1 MYDSV
6 PGEETKTRHN
16 NILKKERD
24 DHIQAGA
31 HRKERNGKFQGEQR
45 NKRNNGIHGGQR
57 NSRENSTQRINRRER
72 DEKMQRLQRK
82 EGIRKASRDER
93 SGDYTQKIKETNSDH
108 MQGVKKGEWIHGM
121 RRIWRTRM
129 TCTTDEIRSEV
140 SSFVS
145 VKQICYKTKFEESGK
160 LIWWFVINANE
171 HELMI
176 LEKNWHKISSNT
188 NWKLEKCFK
197 PFKGHPQ
204 LEHNKHDDNYPS
216 MEGTDIAIEI
226 QSPSSGEDEH
236 PTLQAMST
244 KDFPNDFKGKGGFHS
259 ANKDESDRH
268 QPLLSSILSSVVSQ
282 DLAADDTALDMN
294 NATSLTSF
302 ATQCI
307 SQTASSLDLSH
318 ATSKVRSFLPKKL
331 TSQFIG
337 DSGQPQFLPKLH
349 TSDASKDRSQKEFN
363 SVDENSSSSLGL
375 AQTTSKVGPLVTKK
389 LTSQFFD
396 DDQPQY
402 LSTPHTS
409 CASKNASQK
418 ESTSVGENT
427 GPSLSLSHATSKVGS
442 FIAKKLQTSQ
452 LTGNIGSNDFITD
465 TTADENVSGESSLD
479 LLSHATK
486 EGVSFATKKLHASQ
500 VVGNADSD
508 DQSHRV
514 LSNLLSSVNTAVT
527 TQIKESTH
535 DLRHA
540 TSLTD
545 LADQCKKKG
554 ESFNFM
560 GLGSRISKNAQ
571 RYSSQLLNEVES
583 AVL

>member
-1 MYDSV
+1 
-6 PGEETKTRHN
+6 
-16 NILKKERD
+16 
-24 DHIQAGA
+24 
-31 HRKERNGKFQGEQR
+31 
-45 NKRNNGIHGGQR
+45 
-57 NSRENSTQRINRRER
+57 
-72 DEKMQRLQRK
+72 MQRLQRK
-82 EGIRKASRDER
+82 EGIRNSSRDE
-93 SGDYTQKIKETNSDH
+93 SSDYPQKSKGTNSDH
-108 MQGVKKGEWIHGM
+108 MQGVKKGEWIHGV

-129 TCTTDEIRSEV
+129 TCTTDEIRSQV

-160 LIWWFVINANE
+160 LIWWFVINADE

-188 NWKLEKCFK
+188 HWKLEKCFK

-226 QSPSSGEDEH
+226 QSPSSDEDEH

-244 KDFPNDFKGKGGFHS
+244 KDFPNDFKGKGGSHS
-259 ANKDESDRH
+259 ANKDEDDRH
-268 QPLLSSILSSVVSQ
+268 QPLLSSVLSSVVGQ

-294 NATSLTSF
+294 NATSLTSV
-302 ATQCI
+302 ASQCI
-307 SQTASSLDLSH
+307 SQTASSLGLSH

-349 TSDASKDRSQKEFN
+349 TS
-363 SVDENSSSSLGL
+363 VDENSSSSLGL
-375 AQTTSKVGPLVTKK
+375 AQTTSKVALVTKK

-409 CASKNASQK
+409 SASKNASQK

-427 GPSLSLSHATSKVGS
+427 GPSLSLNQATSKVGS

-452 LTGNIGSNDFITD
+452 LTGNTGSNDQSQHKLLAD
-465 TTADENVSGESSLD
+465 TTTDENVSGESSLD

-486 EGVSFATKKLHASQ
+486 EGVSFAAKKLHASQ

-514 LSNLLSSVNTAVT
+514 LPNLLSFVNTTVT
-527 TQIKESTH
+527 TQIKQSTH

-560 GLGSRISKNAQ
+560 GLGSRISKNVQ

-583 AVL
+583 SVL